1 MTFLGLYYSWTFV
14 FILVVGLYAVLAKSN
29 YIKRMIG
36 LGLFQGAVFLL
47 FISMDKLEGGTGPI
61 FREPPQPGD
70 LFANPLPQVLILT
83 AIVVGISVTA
93 LGLALAIRIKEEY
106 GTIEEAETA
115 EMDRQA

>member
-1 MTFLGLYYSWTFV
+1 MSLISLYYAWTYIFV
-14 FILVVGLYAVLAKSN
+14 LVVGLYAVLVKGN

-36 LGLFQGAVFLL
+36 LGIFQGAVFLM
-47 FISMDKLEGGTGPI
+47 FITMDKVEGGTGPV
-61 FREPPQPGD
+61 FTRPPAAGD

-93 LGLALAIRIKEEY
+93 LGLALAVRIKEEY

-115 EMDRQA
+115 AMDRQE